1 MPSEETALLS
11 LLPQIHRYF
20 SKYLS
25 LQSVSDLFFLA
36 ILRQLDHRINHDSD
50 EEDTFSF
57 FDDSLLEKLS
67 TVHVRILSYLIADW
81 PLEKLH
87 LYDQTIEQ
95 GAVITSPSFEEE
107 PTSPVSQLLCLPH
120 CDQIRRKFHEHI
132 TYASK
137 RQLLLRLEQHSIRH
151 SSQQTKSKIK
161 KIGAATPAF
170 DVSTDSGHESFISHL
185 LIPFCRILEEV
196 ENLSQPKEVLLDFF
210 ATSFDA
216 IPSSKEK
223 CGAIFLWP
231 HCDSDELRA
240 LERRFLP
247 RFKGGSDEA
256 VILDDVRSV
265 EVLSS
270 FYRWFFAFQ
279 DDLCRSVAT
288 LSPTT
293 GLEEL
298 VLTLSRD
305 SFDELLTSFH
315 GCDDAEQRENCG
327 ENFARFMLVL
337 SRGKSFVRSSNNPA
351 KSSFDEL
358 IVEFLEAIWKET
370 ICKCPLTS
378 HSVAG
383 RLIPGMDGSNS
394 ESEGMLSQS
403 EFFYLLNR
411 KFLYFAWDTVAE
423 QSVIRTIGA
432 ALDDFHYLIR
442 LLQLAHISFFKKFL
456 SINYDGSGE
465 SSQWRVQWQDPDSSS
480 ELLLSTEAFILHL
493 VTCTVSNSSLHGHS
507 AEFYHWLLIYMRKLL
522 VSSSFHPSSPIN
534 STVQHYASTSLRLQ
548 LLRFFYDVE
557 VSPLLTDLLR
567 SDSLET
573 VKSSWLSFLQ
583 ILLKNC
589 QWSVLSD
596 ALSVDFP
603 LLFKI
608 QKESSSDAL
617 YQRSQELLSDILKSD
632 DMTSS
637 SKMNDDSSVEIVSD
651 ALFYALCLNTLKP
664 LCRLVSSHYG

>member
-25 LQSVSDLFFLA
+25 LQSASDLFFLA
-36 ILRQLDHRINHDSD
+36 ILRQLDHRIPRDSD
-50 EEDTFSF
+50 EEEMFSF

-67 TVHVRILSYLIADW
+67 AVHVRILSYLIAGW

-95 GAVITSPSFEEE
+95 VAVITSLSFEEE

-120 CDQIRRKFHEHI
+120 CDQIRRKLQEHV

-137 RQLLLRLEQHSIRH
+137 RQLLLRLEQYSMRH

-161 KIGAATPAF
+161 RIAATSAS
-170 DVSTDSGHESFISHL
+170 DVSTDSGHENFISRL

-223 CGAIFLWP
+223 CGGIFLWP
-231 HCDSDELRA
+231 HCASNDLRA
-240 LERRFLP
+240 LEQLFLSQ
-247 RFKGGSDEA
+247 FKAGSDEA
-256 VILDDVRSV
+256 LVLDDVRSV

-270 FYRWFFAFQ
+270 FFRWFFAFQ
-279 DDLCRSVAT
+279 SDLCRSSAT
-288 LSPTT
+288 QSPTR

-298 VLTLSRD
+298 VLALSRD
-305 SFDELLTSFH
+305 SFDELLTSFQ
-315 GCDDAEQRENCG
+315 GCDDAEQRERCG
-327 ENFARFMLVL
+327 EHFARFMLVL
-337 SRGKSFVRSSNNPA
+337 SRGKSFIRSSKNPTNT
-351 KSSFDEL
+351 SFDEL
-358 IVEFLEAIWKET
+358 IAEFLEAFWKET
-370 ICKCPLTS
+370 ICNCPLAS

-383 RLIPGMDGSNS
+383 RLIPEIDGSDS

-411 KFLYFAWDTVAE
+411 TFLSFAKDVVSE
-423 QSVIRTIGA
+423 QPVMLTTGA
-432 ALDDFHYLIR
+432 ALDDFRYLIR
-442 LLQLAHISFFKKFL
+442 LLQLAHVSFFDKVL
-456 SINYDGSGE
+456 AMNYYGYDE
-465 SSQWRVQWQDPDSSS
+465 SSQWRVQWQGSDSSS
-480 ELLLSTEAFILHL
+480 ELLSTESFILHL
-493 VTCTVSNSSLHGHS
+493 VTVTDSDSSLHGHS

-522 VSSSFHPSSPIN
+522 VSDSFHPSSPIN
-534 STVQHYASTSLRLQ
+534 TAVQRYASTSLRLQ
-548 LLRFFYDVE
+548 LLRFFHDVE

-589 QWSVLSD
+589 QWLVLSD
-596 ALSVDFP
+596 VLSVDFP

-608 QKESSSDAL
+608 QRENSSDTL
-617 YQRSQELLSDILKSD
+617 HQRSQDFLSDILKSD
-632 DMTSS
+632 ERTSS
-637 SKMNDDSSVEIVSD
+637 AKVNEDSSVEIVSD
-651 ALFYALCLNTLKP
+651 AAALCLNIIKP
-664 LCRLVSSHYG
+664 LYRLASSHYG